1 MRIKTLLVLIIPL
14 LFLSYFTSCDSSSYE
29 AEEIEVYE
37 DSVKTT
43 ANSEIKQEIELPKA
57 DIIEETTSI
66 PKTNPVKYTV
76 QIGAFGKESNALDY
90 LAKAKNI
97 LPYEFVCIEIGGLYK
112 VRTGEFDNLAEALDM
127 LNKISSAG
135 FYDSFVT
142 GFAK

>member
-1 MRIKTLLVLIIPL
+1 MKIKTLLSLIVTL

-90 LAKAKNI
+90 LAKAKNM

-142 GFAK
+142 GFGK

>member
-90 LAKAKNI
+90 LAKAKNM
-97 LPYEFVCIEIGGLYK
+97 LPYEFECIEIGGLYK
-112 VRTGEFDNLAEALDM
+112 IRTGEFDNLAEALDM

-142 GFAK
+142 GFGK